1 MKVGVPRKA
10 GPGRDMAGRG
20 WEGRAQPAEPPTF
33 PRPFPPD
40 FHSGTD
46 REEIPAPPGL
56 LCLFHRLQRADRCLG
71 SAGEEGGA
79 WGAALCL
86 GPPVHAYHHN
96 ESAAW
101 GQPSTCPS
109 NPLFIYSGY
118 SRGMQVALPVE
129 EGARGP
135 PSQLRQS
142 DWPSGRQRVLMVPS
156 QVVSALGVIQL
167 CFLSTGQDILDA
179 LRQHRLCHLLRHRA
193 CPWAQYVPQ
202 S

>member
-1 MKVGVPRKA
+1 MGVPRKE
-10 GPGRDMAGRG
+10 GLGRDMAGRE
-20 WEGRAQPAEPPTF
+20 WEGRARPAEPPTF

-46 REEIPAPPGL
+46 GEEIPAPPGL
-56 LCLFHRLQRADRCLG
+56 LCLFHRLQCADGCLG

-79 WGAALCL
+79 WGAALYL

-101 GQPSTCPS
+101 GQCSTCPS

-142 DWPSGRQRVLMVPS
+142 DWPSGRQES
-156 QVVSALGVIQL
+156 
-167 CFLSTGQDILDA
+167 
-179 LRQHRLCHLLRHRA
+179 
-193 CPWAQYVPQ
+193 
-202 S
+202 